1 MKAENRIVFENINLS
16 KVKVERGQNTMAD
29 LKKLS
34 KNEKMIICGFSLLLI
49 GILFLTTFSAAA
61 QDLTADEIINRR
73 DENEYVITAYSEAE
87 MIIKNSGRT
96 QTKTMRSWQDQ
107 ENALAEFTN
116 PRDRGT
122 KFLKRDDDLWMFF
135 PQAEDLVKISG
146 HMLEQG
152 MMGSDFSY
160 QDMLESDKLTDL
172 YDFEIIGEEE
182 YEGRPAYKLE
192 GVKVPGKEVSYYRR
206 VVWIDKERFVGLKED
221 LYAES
226 GRLLKEARV
235 LEVEEIDGRWYPVH
249 MVMENK
255 LRRDTSTEFIVN
267 EIEFNP
273 ELPENIFT
281 LERLR

>member
-1 MKAENRIVFENINLS
+1 MQKKNILLCINKKNVLIFIVLIFALIFF
-16 KVKVERGQNTMAD
+16 NTA
-29 LKKLS
+29 
-34 KNEKMIICGFSLLLI
+34 
-49 GILFLTTFSAAA
+49 AAA
-61 QDLTADEIINRR
+61 QDLSAEEIIERR
-73 DENEYVITAYSEAE
+73 DENEYIITAYSEAE

-96 QTKTMRSWQDQ
+96 QSKTMRSWQDK

-122 KFLKRDDDLWMFF
+122 KFLKRKDNLWMFF

-160 QDMLESDKLTDL
+160 QDMLESDKLTEL
-172 YDFEIIGEEE
+172 YNFKIIGEEE
-182 YEGRPAYKLE
+182 YQGRPTYKLE

-235 LEVEEIDGRWYPVH
+235 TEVEKIEDRWYPVR
-249 MVMENK
+249 MIMENK
-255 LRRDTSTEFIVN
+255 LRKNTSTEFIVN
-267 EIEFNP
+267 KIEFNP

>member
-1 MKAENRIVFENINLS
+1 MFKAKANKPRLLF
-16 KVKVERGQNTMAD
+16 
-29 LKKLS
+29 
-34 KNEKMIICGFSLLLI
+34 FSTAAVLMLLL
-49 GILFLTTFSAAA
+49 LFFNSVLLA
-61 QDLTADEIINRR
+61 QELTADEIINRR

-96 QTKTMRSWQDQ
+96 QTKTMRSWQDG
-107 ENALAEFTN
+107 EKALVEFTN

-122 KFLKRDDDLWMFF
+122 KFLKRGDDLWMFF

-160 QDMLESDKLTDL
+160 QDMLESDKLTEL
-172 YDFEIIGEEE
+172 YDFELLDEVE

-206 VVWIDKERFVGLKED
+206 VVWIDRERFVGLKEE

-226 GRLLKEARV
+226 GRLLKVATV
-235 LEVEEIDGRWYPVH
+235 LNVKNIEGRWYPTRII
-249 MVMENK
+249 MENK
-255 LRRDTSTEFIVN
+255 LRQNTSTEFIVD
-267 EIEFNP
+267 EIQFNP
-273 ELPENIFT
+273 ELPEDIFT

>member
-1 MKAENRIVFENINLS
+1 MMNLKVENPKLLFFSTAVLIMFVLLSFNLS
-16 KVKVERGQNTMAD
+16 
-29 LKKLS
+29 
-34 KNEKMIICGFSLLLI
+34 LL
-49 GILFLTTFSAAA
+49 AE
-61 QDLTADEIINRR
+61 DLTADEIINRR

-96 QTKTMRSWQDQ
+96 QTKEMRSWQDGDK
-107 ENALAEFTN
+107 ALAEFTN

-160 QDMLESDKLTDL
+160 QDMLESDKLTEL
-172 YDFEIIGEEE
+172 YDFELLGKEE

-206 VVWIDKERFVGLKED
+206 VVWIDRERFVGLKEE

-226 GRLLKEARV
+226 GRLLKESTV
-235 LEVEEIDGRWYPVH
+235 LEVEEIEGRWYPTRII
-249 MVMENK
+249 MENK
-255 LRRDTSTEFIVN
+255 LRQNTSTEFIVN
-267 EIEFNP
+267 EIQFNP
-273 ELPENIFT
+273 DLPEDIFT

>member
-1 MKAENRIVFENINLS
+1 MFAYRKIKNQINLKS
-16 KVKVERGQNTMAD
+16 V
-29 LKKLS
+29 
-34 KNEKMIICGFSLLLI
+34 LLLTI
-49 GILFLTTFSAAA
+49 VSLIIISTGFSAAA
-61 QDLTADEIINRR
+61 EEQELTADQIINRR
-73 DENEYVITAYSEAE
+73 DENEYIITAYSEAE

-96 QTKTMRSWQDQ
+96 QTKTMRSWQD
-107 ENALAEFTN
+107 EEKALAEFTN

-172 YDFEIIGEEE
+172 YDFKILGEEE

-192 GVKVPGKEVSYYRR
+192 GIKVPGKEVSYYRR
-206 VVWIDKERFVGLKED
+206 VIWIDKERFVGLKED

-235 LEVEEIDGRWYPVH
+235 IEIEEIEGRWYPVH

-255 LRRDTSTEFIVN
+255 LRQNTSTEFIVN
-267 EIEFNP
+267 EIKFNP

>member
-1 MKAENRIVFENINLS
+1 MKS
-16 KVKVERGQNTMAD
+16 K
-29 LKKLS
+29 L
-34 KNEKMIICGFSLLLI
+34 F
-49 GILFLTTFSAAA
+49 LFLTAAGLIFILFSFNSALLAVG
-61 QDLTADEIINRR
+61 LTADEIINRR
-73 DENEYVITAYSEAE
+73 DENEYIITAYSESE
-87 MIIKNSGRT
+87 MIIKNRGRT
-96 QTKTMRSWQDQ
+96 QTKEMRSWQDQ

-172 YDFEIIGEEE
+172 YNFEIIGEEE
-182 YEGRPAYKLE
+182 YEGRPTYKLE
-192 GVKVPGKEVSYYRR
+192 GIKVSGKEVSYYRR
-206 VVWIDKERFVGLKED
+206 VIWIDQERFVGLKED

-226 GRLLKEARV
+226 GRMLKEARV
-235 LEVEEIDGRWYPVH
+235 LKVEEIEGRWYPVQ

-255 LRRDTSTEFIVN
+255 LRQNTSTEFIVN
-267 EIEFNP
+267 KIKFNP
-273 ELPENIFT
+273 ELPDNIFT

>member
-1 MKAENRIVFENINLS
+1 MQKRGNLF
-16 KVKVERGQNTMAD
+16 
-29 LKKLS
+29 LKNKS
-34 KNEKMIICGFSLLLI
+34 SLVIFILLI
-49 GILFLTTFSAAA
+49 FVLSLFNTAAAA
-61 QDLTADEIINRR
+61 QNLSAEEIIERR
-73 DENEYVITAYSEAE
+73 DENEYIITAYSEAE

-96 QTKTMRSWQDQ
+96 QSKTMRSWQDK

-116 PRDRGT
+116 SRDRGT
-122 KFLKRDDDLWMFF
+122 KFLKRDDNLWMFF

-160 QDMLESDKLTDL
+160 QDMLESDKLTEL
-172 YDFEIIGEEE
+172 YNFKIIGKEE
-182 YEGRPAYKLE
+182 YQGRPAYKLE

-206 VVWIDKERFVGLKED
+206 VIWIDRERFVGLKED

-235 LEVEEIDGRWYPVH
+235 TEVEKIDNRWYPVR
-249 MVMENK
+249 MIMENK
-255 LRRDTSTEFIVN
+255 LRENTSTEFIVN
-267 EIEFNP
+267 KIEFNP
-273 ELPENIFT
+273 GLPENIFT

>member
-1 MKAENRIVFENINLS
+1 MLK
-16 KVKVERGQNTMAD
+16 T
-29 LKKLS
+29 LKKSWQL
-34 KNEKMIICGFSLLLI
+34 KAFTVLGLAYLLI
-49 GILFLTTFSAAA
+49 FAAAFSALAEE
-61 QDLTADEIINRR
+61 LTADQIINRR
-73 DENEYVITAYSEAE
+73 DENEYIITAYSESE

-96 QTKTMRSWQDQ
+96 QTKELRSWQDQ
-107 ENALAEFTN
+107 ENALAEFIN

-122 KFLKRDDDLWMFF
+122 RFLKRGDDLWMFF

-172 YDFEIIGEEE
+172 YDFKLLGAVK

-206 VVWIDKERFVGLKED
+206 VVWIDQERFVGLKEE

-226 GRLLKEARV
+226 GRLLKEAKV
-235 LEVEEIDGRWYPVH
+235 LKVEEIDGRWYPTQVI
-249 MVMENK
+249 MENK
-255 LRRDTSTEFIVN
+255 LRQNTSTEFIVKK
-267 EIEFNP
+267 IEFNP
-273 ELPENIFT
+273 ELPQDIFT

>member
-1 MKAENRIVFENINLS
+1 MFKA
-16 KVKVERGQNTMAD
+16 KVNKQ
-29 LKKLS
+29 KL
-34 KNEKMIICGFSLLLI
+34 IFFSTAAVLMLLL
-49 GILFLTTFSAAA
+49 LSFNSALLA

-96 QTKTMRSWQDQ
+96 QTKTMRSWQDGD
-107 ENALAEFTN
+107 NALAEFTN

-122 KFLKRDDDLWMFF
+122 RFLKRDDDLWMFF

-160 QDMLESDKLTDL
+160 QDMLESDKLTEL
-172 YDFEIIGEEE
+172 YDFELLGEEE

-206 VVWIDKERFVGLKED
+206 VVWIDRERFVGLKEE

-226 GRLLKEARV
+226 GRLLKVATV
-235 LEVEEIDGRWYPVH
+235 LNVEEIEGRWYPTR
-249 MVMENK
+249 MIMENK
-255 LRRDTSTEFIVN
+255 LRQNTSTEFIVN
-267 EIEFNP
+267 EIQFEP
-273 ELPENIFT
+273 ELPEDIFT

>member
-34 KNEKMIICGFSLLLI
+34 KNNKMIIGRFSLLLI

>member
-1 MKAENRIVFENINLS
+1 MTE
-16 KVKVERGQNTMAD
+16 VERGQNTMAG

-34 KNEKMIICGFSLLLI
+34 KNKKMIIGGFSLLLI
-49 GILFLTTFSAAA
+49 GILFSTAFSAAA

-96 QTKTMRSWQDQ
+96 QTKTMRSWQDE

-122 KFLKRDDDLWMFF
+122 RFLKRDDDLWMFF

-235 LEVEEIDGRWYPVH
+235 LEVEEIEGRWYPVH

-255 LRRDTSTEFIVN
+255 LRQDTSTEFIVN

>member
-1 MKAENRIVFENINLS
+1 MK
-16 KVKVERGQNTMAD
+16 
-29 LKKLS
+29 LKKL
-34 KNEKMIICGFSLLLI
+34 KLHFFFTAVVLILILLA
-49 GILFLTTFSAAA
+49 FNSALLAEE
-61 QDLTADEIINRR
+61 LTADQIINRR
-73 DENEYVITAYSEAE
+73 DENEYIITAYSEAE

-96 QTKTMRSWQDQ
+96 QTKTMRSWQDE

-122 KFLKRDDDLWMFF
+122 KFLKRGDDLWMFF

-226 GRLLKEARV
+226 GRLLKEANV
-235 LEVEEIDGRWYPVH
+235 LEVEEIDGRWYPTH
-249 MVMENK
+249 MIMENK
-255 LRRDTSTEFIVN
+255 LRQNTSTEFIVK
-267 EIEFNP
+267 EIEFNAD
-273 ELPENIFT
+273 LPEDIFT

>member
-1 MKAENRIVFENINLS
+1 MIK
-16 KVKVERGQNTMAD
+16 
-29 LKKLS
+29 LKKS
-34 KNEKMIICGFSLLLI
+34 KWFFLLTAVLLLF
-49 GILFLTTFSAAA
+49 ILLNFNSALLAE
-61 QDLTADEIINRR
+61 QLTADQIINRR
-73 DENEYVITAYSEAE
+73 DENEYIITAYSEAE
-87 MIIKNSGRT
+87 MIIKNSGRS
-96 QTKTMRSWQDQ
+96 QTKEMRSWQD
-107 ENALAEFTN
+107 EEKALAEFTN

-122 KFLKRDDDLWMFF
+122 KFLKRGDDLWMFF

-160 QDMLESDKLTDL
+160 QDMLESDKLTEL
-172 YDFEIIGEEE
+172 YDFELLEEVE
-182 YEGRPAYKLE
+182 YQGRPAYKLE

-206 VVWIDKERFVGLKED
+206 VIWIDQERFVGLKED

-235 LEVEEIDGRWYPVH
+235 LEVEKIDGRWYPTH
-249 MVMENK
+249 MIMENK
-255 LRRDTSTEFIVN
+255 LRQSTSTEFIVN
-267 EIEFNP
+267 KIEFNA

>member
-1 MKAENRIVFENINLS
+1 MFAYLKMKNRLKIKGVLVLTIFSVMLS
-16 KVKVERGQNTMAD
+16 ST
-29 LKKLS
+29 
-34 KNEKMIICGFSLLLI
+34 C
-49 GILFLTTFSAAA
+49 FLAAA
-61 QDLTADEIINRR
+61 ADLTADQIINRR

-96 QTKTMRSWQDQ
+96 QTKTMRNWQDK
-107 ENALAEFTN
+107 EKALAEFTN

-135 PQAEDLVKISG
+135 PEAEDLVKISG

-172 YDFEIIGEEE
+172 YNFELLAEEE
-182 YEGRPAYKLE
+182 YEGRPTYKLE
-192 GVKVPGKEVSYYRR
+192 GIKVPGKEVSYYRR

-221 LYAES
+221 LYAAS

-235 LEVEEIDGRWYPVH
+235 LKVEEIEGRWYPVQII
-249 MVMENK
+249 MENK
-255 LRRDTSTEFIVN
+255 LRQNTSTEFIVKK
-267 EIEFNP
+267 IEFNP
-273 ELPENIFT
+273 ELPDNIFT

>member
-1 MKAENRIVFENINLS
+1 MK
-16 KVKVERGQNTMAD
+16 
-29 LKKLS
+29 KKIISVILIFML
-34 KNEKMIICGFSLLLI
+34 MIFIP
-49 GILFLTTFSAAA
+49 ILTAA
-61 QDLTADEIINRR
+61 QELTADEIINRR
-73 DENEYVITAYSEAE
+73 DENEYIITAYSEAE
-87 MIIKNSGRT
+87 MIIKNSGRE
-96 QTKTMRSWQDQ
+96 QTKTMQSWQDE
-107 ENALAEFTN
+107 ENALALFTN

-135 PQAEDLVKISG
+135 PEAEDLVKISG

-160 QDMLESDKLTDL
+160 QDMLESDKLTEL
-172 YDFEIIGEEE
+172 YDFKLLGEEE

-206 VVWIDKERFVGLKED
+206 VVWIDKERFVGLREE

-226 GRLLKEARV
+226 GRLLKVAEV
-235 LEVEEIDGRWYPVH
+235 LKVEEIEGRWYPVRSI
-249 MVMENK
+249 MENK
-255 LRRDTSTEFIVN
+255 LRRNTSTTFILN

-281 LERLR
+281 LERLRN

>member
-1 MKAENRIVFENINLS
+1 MQKRD
-16 KVKVERGQNTMAD
+16 D
-29 LKKLS
+29 LFF
-34 KNEKMIICGFSLLLI
+34 KNKSSLVIFILLI
-49 GILFLTTFSAAA
+49 LVLSLFNTSAAA
-61 QDLTADEIINRR
+61 QNLSAEEIIERR
-73 DENEYVITAYSEAE
+73 DENEYIITAYSEAE

-96 QTKTMRSWQDQ
+96 QTKTLRSWQDKK
-107 ENALAEFTN
+107 NALAEFTN

-122 KFLKRDDDLWMFF
+122 KFLKRDDNLWMFF

-160 QDMLESDKLTDL
+160 QDMLESDELTEL
-172 YDFEIIGEEE
+172 YNFKIIGEEK
-182 YEGRPAYKLE
+182 YQGRSTYKLE
-192 GVKVPGKEVSYYRR
+192 GVKVPGKKVSYYRR
-206 VVWIDKERFVGLKED
+206 VVWIDKERFVGLKEE

-235 LEVEEIDGRWYPVH
+235 TKVEKIDDRWYPVQ
-249 MVMENK
+249 MIMENK
-255 LRRDTSTEFIVN
+255 LRKNTSTEFIVN

>member
-1 MKAENRIVFENINLS
+1 MI
-16 KVKVERGQNTMAD
+16 KVKVDNPIIIFFSTLAVLMFI
-29 LKKLS
+29 LLS
-34 KNEKMIICGFSLLLI
+34 FNLSLL
-49 GILFLTTFSAAA
+49 AEE
-61 QDLTADEIINRR
+61 LTADEIINRR

-96 QTKTMRSWQDQ
+96 QTKEMGSWQDE

-160 QDMLESDKLTDL
+160 QDMLESDKLTEL
-172 YDFEIIGEEE
+172 YDFELLGEEE
-182 YEGRPAYKLE
+182 YEGRPVYKLE

-206 VVWIDKERFVGLKED
+206 VVWIDQERFVGLKEE
-221 LYAES
+221 LYTES
-226 GRLLKEARV
+226 GRLLKV
-235 LEVEEIDGRWYPVH
+235 STILEVEEIDGRWYPTQ
-249 MVMENK
+249 MIMENK
-255 LRRDTSTEFIVN
+255 LRQNTSTRFIVN
-267 EIEFNP
+267 EIDFNP
-273 ELPENIFT
+273 ELPDHLFT
-281 LERLR
+281 LEHLR

>member
-1 MKAENRIVFENINLS
+1 MKS
-16 KVKVERGQNTMAD
+16 
-29 LKKLS
+29 KKLKLQFIS
-34 KNEKMIICGFSLLLI
+34 PAVVLML
-49 GILFLTTFSAAA
+49 ILFAFNSALLAEE
-61 QDLTADEIINRR
+61 LTADQIINRR
-73 DENEYVITAYSEAE
+73 DENEYIITAYSEAE

-96 QTKTMRSWQDQ
+96 QTKTMRSWQD
-107 ENALAEFTN
+107 EEKALAEFTN

-172 YDFEIIGEEE
+172 YDFKILGEEE

-192 GVKVPGKEVSYYRR
+192 GIKVPGKEVSYYRR
-206 VVWIDKERFVGLKED
+206 VIWIDKERFVGLKED

-235 LEVEEIDGRWYPVH
+235 IEIEEIEGRWYPVH

-255 LRRDTSTEFIVN
+255 LRQNTSTEFIVS
-267 EIEFNP
+267 EIKFNP

>member
-1 MKAENRIVFENINLS
+1 M
-16 KVKVERGQNTMAD
+16 
-29 LKKLS
+29 KLS
-34 KNEKMIICGFSLLLI
+34 LNKFGLSICLSISILLFCLLFAYSLPLL
-49 GILFLTTFSAAA
+49 AEE
-61 QDLTADEIINRR
+61 LTAEEIINRR
-73 DENEYVITAYSEAE
+73 DDNEYIITAYSEAE
-87 MIIKNSGRT
+87 MIINNSGRT
-96 QTKTMRSWQDQ
+96 QTKVMRSWQD
-107 ENALAEFTN
+107 EGNALAEFTN

-122 KFLKRDDDLWMFF
+122 KFLKRGDDLWMFF
-135 PQAEDLVKISG
+135 PEAEDLVKISG

-172 YDFEIIGEEE
+172 YDFELLGEEE

-206 VVWIDKERFVGLKED
+206 VVWIDRERFVGLKEE

-235 LEVEEIDGRWYPVH
+235 LEVEEIDGRWYPVQ
-249 MVMENK
+249 MIMENK
-255 LRRDTSTEFIVN
+255 LRQNTSTEFIVN

-273 ELPENIFT
+273 ELPDDIFT

>member
-1 MKAENRIVFENINLS
+1 M
-16 KVKVERGQNTMAD
+16 
-29 LKKLS
+29 LKNS
-34 KNEKMIICGFSLLLI
+34 KNNWQLK
-49 GILFLTTFSAAA
+49 TFSVLALVYFLIFTAAFSA
-61 QDLTADEIINRR
+61 LAEELTADQIINRR
-73 DENEYVITAYSEAE
+73 DENEYIITAYSESE

-96 QTKTMRSWQDQ
+96 QTKEMRSWQDE

-122 KFLKRDDDLWMFF
+122 RFLKRGDDLWMFF

-172 YDFEIIGEEE
+172 YDFKIIGEEE

-206 VVWIDKERFVGLKED
+206 VIWIDQERFVGLKED

-226 GRLLKEARV
+226 GRLLKEVNV
-235 LEVEEIDGRWYPVH
+235 LEVKEIDSRWYPTHVI
-249 MVMENK
+249 MENK
-255 LRRDTSTEFIVN
+255 LRQNTSTEFIVK
-267 EIEFNP
+267 EIEFNA
-273 ELPENIFT
+273 EIDEDMFT

>member
-1 MKAENRIVFENINLS
+1 MI
-16 KVKVERGQNTMAD
+16 KVKVDNPIIIFFSTLAVLMFI
-29 LKKLS
+29 LLS
-34 KNEKMIICGFSLLLI
+34 FNLSLL
-49 GILFLTTFSAAA
+49 AEE
-61 QDLTADEIINRR
+61 LTADEIINRR

-96 QTKTMRSWQDQ
+96 QTKEMSSWQDE

-160 QDMLESDKLTDL
+160 QDMLESDKLTEL
-172 YDFEIIGEEE
+172 YDFELLGEEE
-182 YEGRPAYKLE
+182 YEGRPVYKLE

-206 VVWIDKERFVGLKED
+206 VVWIDQERFVGLKEE

-226 GRLLKEARV
+226 GRLLKV
-235 LEVEEIDGRWYPVH
+235 STILEVEEIDGRWYPTQ
-249 MVMENK
+249 MIMENK
-255 LRRDTSTEFIVN
+255 LRQNTSTRFIVN
-267 EIEFNP
+267 EIDFNP
-273 ELPENIFT
+273 ELPDHLFT
-281 LERLR
+281 LEHLR

>member
-1 MKAENRIVFENINLS
+1 MLKS
-16 KVKVERGQNTMAD
+16 
-29 LKKLS
+29 KKLKAIFIS
-34 KNEKMIICGFSLLLI
+34 TSFLLLI
-49 GILFLTTFSAAA
+49 LFSFNFTLLAEE
-61 QDLTADEIINRR
+61 LTADQIINRR
-73 DENEYVITAYSEAE
+73 DENEYIITAYSEAE

-107 ENALAEFTN
+107 EKALAEFTN

-122 KFLKRDDDLWMFF
+122 KFLKRGDDLWMFF
-135 PQAEDLVKISG
+135 PAAEDLVKISG

-172 YDFEIIGEEE
+172 YDFKLLGEEK
-182 YEGRPAYKLE
+182 YKGRPAYKLE

-206 VVWIDKERFVGLKED
+206 VVWIDQERFVGLKED

-235 LEVEEIDGRWYPVH
+235 LEVEEIDGRWYPTR
-249 MVMENK
+249 MIMENK
-255 LRRDTSTEFIVN
+255 LRQNTSTEFIVK

-273 ELPENIFT
+273 DLPEDIFT